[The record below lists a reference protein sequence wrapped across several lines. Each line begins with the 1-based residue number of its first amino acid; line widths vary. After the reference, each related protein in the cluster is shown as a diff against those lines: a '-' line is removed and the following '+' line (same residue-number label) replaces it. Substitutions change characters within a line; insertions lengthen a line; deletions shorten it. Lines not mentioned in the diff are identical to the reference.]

1 MNRTLRDR
9 AILPVAIPVG
19 AISLMAVVVFLFS
32 RILLTIPKFVAV
44 FVALF
49 VAMNILIV
57 CSVLAVRR
65 LRSAGDLA
73 PLFAVAAVPV
83 LLGVAIATGFIE
95 VAGEQKHEAGP
106 AAVEISAANLAFNKS
121 EIKLTAG
128 MQALIKFDNT
138 EVTSHNVAIYKGPDA
153 TEPIFKGEIF
163 GGPATREYRFDAPE
177 PGEYFFRCDVHPNM
191 NGKVV
196 VEEGAAEGAEADEEK
211 TVKLSANNLAFD
223 KKELT
228 LPADSEVTV
237 EFNNK
242 EVTSHNFAAYTSQE
256 AAEAIFKGEIF
267 AGPAT
272 KRLVF
277 KTPAKGTYFFR
288 CDVHPTTMLGTLK
301 VG

>member
-1 MNRTLRDR
+1 MNRALRDR
-9 AILPVAIPVG
+9 AILPVAIPLS
-19 AISLMAVVVFLFS
+19 AIGLIAGVVFLFS
-32 RILLTIPKFVAV
+32 RVLLTIPKFVAV

-49 VAMNILIV
+49 VATNILIV
-57 CSVLAVRR
+57 CSVLAVRKM
-65 LRSAGDLA
+65 RSATDLA

-83 LLGVAIATGFIE
+83 LLGAAIATGFIE
-95 VAGEQKHEAGP
+95 VAGEEKHEAGP
-106 AAVEISAANLAFNKS
+106 IVVEISAANLAFNKT

-128 MQALIKFDNT
+128 KKTVIRFNNT
-138 EVTSHNVAIYKGPDA
+138 EATSHNLAIYKGADA
-153 TEPIFKGEIF
+153 AEAIFKGDIF
-163 GGPATREYRFDAPE
+163 GGPGTRDYSFDAPG

-196 VEEGAAEGAEADEEK
+196 VTEGAGEEQK
-211 TVKLSANNLAFD
+211 AVKLAASNLAFD
-223 KKELT
+223 KKELS

-242 EVTSHNFAAYTSQE
+242 ETTSHNFAAYTSQD
-256 AAEAIFKGEIF
+256 ATQAIFKGAIF

-272 KRLVF
+272 KRYGF